1 MEQTMK
7 VNELKEM
14 TNEELGQ
21 QLIDIKKEQFNLKL
35 QQVSGQLENPSR
47 MKDLRRTVARIK
59 TIQTAKKT
67 EG

>member
-1 MEQTMK
+1 MK
-7 VNELKEM
+7 VNELNEM
-14 TNEELGQ
+14 TSEELEQ
-21 QLIDIKKEQFNLKL
+21 QLVDIKKEQFNLKL

>member
-1 MEQTMK
+1 MK

-14 TNEELGQ
+14 TIEELDQ
-21 QLIDIKKEQFNLKL
+21 QLLDIKKEQFNLKL

-47 MKDLRRTVARIK
+47 MKVLRRTVARIK
-59 TIQTAKKT
+59 TIQTAKKV